1 MGDSMSDLDNYFSQ
15 QDKIKQLQDEIKI
28 LKTKLNTERKAK
40 SRYKAELDAVNGS
53 KRISR
58 GQKALNLINELK
70 GSDKAVRII
79 ERVAKECFLSIN
91 YTGILFYKGAI
102 Q

>member
-1 MGDSMSDLDNYFSQ
+1 MSDLDNYFSQ
-15 QDKIKQLQDEIKI
+15 QDKINQLQAEIKL

-40 SRYKAELDAVNGS
+40 SRLKAELDESTGA

-58 GQKALNLINELK
+58 SQRALNLILELK

-79 ERVAKECFLSIN
+79 ERVAKECFLSVN

>member
-1 MGDSMSDLDNYFSQ
+1 MSDLENYFSQ
-15 QDKIKQLQDEIKI
+15 QDKIKQLQAEVKA

-40 SRYKAELDAVNGS
+40 SRYRAELDSIKGT

-58 GQKALNLINELK
+58 SQKALNLISNLK

-79 ERVAKECFLSIN
+79 ERVAKECFLSVN
-91 YTGILFYKGAI
+91 YTSILFYKGAI